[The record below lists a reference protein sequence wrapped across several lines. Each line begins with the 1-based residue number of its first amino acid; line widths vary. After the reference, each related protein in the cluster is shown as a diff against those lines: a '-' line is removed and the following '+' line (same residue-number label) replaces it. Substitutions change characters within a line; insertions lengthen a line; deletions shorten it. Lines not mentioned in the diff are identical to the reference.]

1 MFFSLNFTPFGHGGG
16 HVPRHGVAVLGKM
29 VCCVRCTQIIAYGLM
44 LHKGSFCRSAFNLL
58 DALVVV
64 VALISF
70 GIEYVQ

>member
-1 MFFSLNFTPFGHGGG
+1 
-16 HVPRHGVAVLGKM
+16 
-29 VCCVRCTQIIAYGLM
+29 VRCTQIIAYGLM

-70 GIEYVQ
+70 GIEYVRPTNSG